1 MPYNYRQ
8 VSDLYRSLHD
18 AGVVSRPLPDW
29 SSEMNRLTQSHLYDQ
44 GLNDNLLKQASTGID
59 RAIDWTGLPKV
70 TEGFGR
76 DVGSMFGAPDVGAS
90 IGENLPRMTANF
102 LPVAAAS
109 ALAPE
114 VTIPALLATAGLSGA
129 ETYTNTGSPAAG
141 IVTGATNA
149 IMPGVAGLAER
160 ATLRGLGAKA
170 LSGPVADALGNV
182 TGQAQQFF
190 PTATQSVASFL
201 AGQGAAATLG
211 EGSSMLQA
219 GLDPNG
225 QYNFSPTSALL
236 NMTLGQLPF
245 AAAHLAGK
253 AFGKSAP
260 TYDELKKVLDYSQG
274 RIAAKEQRD
283 AFLAKSPIENV
294 PDVIPTPD
302 PVNDAK
308 INQLLAN
315 IRGEKE
321 ALVAKGIPNDVPK
334 IDELSR
340 QEDEVMSQSS
350 GDGVMGETLAPES
363 DRFDVAGTQHFYNP
377 ETGYRIVKLNEDP
390 ANTAQGF
397 TPGQLIGYSTKFEP
411 RPQALPMRPDVSRY
425 SIPKRFHNPDVI
437 DNRAVLD
444 AVKLKEHVETNPD
457 LPFNPKGQTFTT
469 SKGSTYIVNSDG
481 TTTRNKSIHVEHP
494 GDEGVKPK
502 SDSTFYVT
510 KEQANLLS
518 EVQSQGIGK
527 KTLRQLPDGSWGLY
541 YLDGPSQGKFER
553 RTVVEPKK
561 QPEVGLVPVELWND
575 SSQPHFGNEIVSVK
589 SNNDGLDRIREQAAD
604 FNDVKTKLEA
614 VGDGDTEGFRKAI
627 EAVNGVRQK
636 WGYEPLTDK
645 DIAKQQQWV
654 GAKTSTDVVKG
665 KVNDLMSRIAQREV
679 LAKQR
684 EQVKAEPVT
693 VDPTEVAAKANVP
706 ETDHV
711 RAIRQSVAEEVTDHV
726 FHLTGPQSFDEQGRP
741 ERGDQVSDLESDARE
756 FRSAF
761 ADGSLFSDPA
771 YREMLKSDHVKE
783 WVADA
788 RGELTRLGQHEPIA
802 NAVLQAESKGFNFM
816 KDFVPYDPTTN
827 KLGKHPLP
835 KNGVIREAAF
845 KNMGGE
851 GVLSD
856 IAIKLGKELVPEAF
870 SDGNVNVP
878 VLMKGL
884 KEKGPVVEV
893 KKLGGREALE
903 NERRYNELQHVVD
916 TLNNENYNWFQDYNK
931 ALRNGNQQAI
941 EQAKVN
947 LVKAVGDAR
956 FKQLDDY
963 ISLPESDMPQQ
974 DTNVHYSFLG
984 PKSEQEMPGYVE
996 GLVRV
1001 PTKKV
1006 EIQKGKFSTQE
1017 QNKESGLKFVGPH
1030 FGSEDTNV
1038 LAFYRGYE
1046 ETLPDGRKAFH
1057 VIEVQ
1062 SDWGQ
1067 ANRKRQEQQDQP
1079 RFTEDAKNAPDH
1091 PLLSAYETLALK
1103 AVIQHAQSIGA
1114 DAIILSDGETAMMTE
1129 GHDKQEQ
1136 PVQRY
1141 SSAQEAEEYIAN
1153 HPGSYLDHVGNRDF
1167 RVRYTKPQQP
1177 AQSAGM
1183 RLHYDTTLPS
1193 TLAKLTGEK
1202 GERWDGGV
1210 HKNSFGRNEEG
1221 YGDEFA
1227 FSRPVEG
1234 SSVFRNPDG
1243 SPKTNITGRI
1253 YDLGKAKAKIEAQ
1266 GGHTLTSPSRV
1277 LGPGSDLVRPWEPQT
1292 EAEKAR
1298 VTQFAPDS
1306 GGASIL
1312 HDVLR
1317 TGDDTEKAIAKD
1329 LLENFPESLKRT
1341 TVRIVDADLEG
1352 MARSTGNREVD
1363 LLLSH
1368 GTLMNPDV
1376 VRRNQVMLHELIHG
1390 LTLAELDNP
1399 TKKPLF
1405 DELTKMRERLIDYL
1419 PERVRIHLN
1428 RLINSNY
1435 TERFAN
1441 GQDPNMA
1448 ELDGPNK
1455 EHQPWRQI
1463 LYGLSNNKELVTQGM
1478 TDPRMKQFLQKL
1490 PAPGS
1495 RINAFYNWVKRM
1507 VGLGEK
1513 VTDNEFARLADI
1525 TSRIMDQ
1532 GNYISKLSNFTDQ
1545 YYGSKGYTPA
1555 VIRDLSR
1562 RVLQVVQSSAP
1573 TAHKDIMLSGLMGE
1587 EPVNRAFAK
1596 AKREFGKMIQEDGS
1610 DAAQHKAIFGE
1621 LEQPA
1626 DGVDGLLADHLM
1638 NGNSDMATA
1647 MKMLPE
1653 ATTNYMFERAKDLRD
1668 VLDGVRA
1675 ATIDKNAGMLNINDP
1690 KAVRKP
1696 VADALASVNKF
1707 LKFQSEQEADRSSA
1721 LRMQNV
1727 APDAFFNSVQNGFSG
1742 VPKAIDEEVGKAVGA
1757 PVAGSSAWKWLAPM
1771 SQMARSDPRLGEYF
1785 SRLML
1790 MPGKIRQMV
1799 SSSTKVL
1806 SRAIRPDGTLG
1817 PENNKETLDQMYKMV
1832 QNGPLRDA
1840 INKLIY
1846 KKQEVGGNA
1855 VRQLDY
1861 NSPEFNEI
1869 AKNLSPKDKN
1879 DLIAFDN
1886 KVRLSKVAA
1895 DQVALDAL
1903 RQDLSMRGAQL
1914 PMADEG
1920 MKLGPALDA
1929 STKLF
1934 DALNSNFQAPQE
1946 AAVANAQIASVQ
1958 GKMQPQSF
1966 FNLLSFVKDSVE
1978 QHQMFATHLA
1988 NNPDWVSAKRGG
2000 KYLYEYYKNG
2010 KVVAA
2015 SGESMKE
2022 ASAQAGGKDN
2032 VKNFRPNERSD
2043 DDFVDFGNATKDQLD
2058 KLRVLEERQFQSMAA
2073 AGATPELLATMRK
2086 MSPVAQA
2093 ERDATV
2099 AGRPESVGTT
2109 GRTLSRGA
2117 EELPW
2122 FENHIDWFSRNANYW
2137 QRRLM
2142 RTTGESL
2149 ASEPGTRDTDA
2160 ATMIRQHLQQFMQK
2174 DPEVGRAIQKVA
2186 SVWSLGFN
2194 LAGNIANAT
2203 QTYMRGVGELIALGH
2218 GPLKALSEM
2227 NGAWLDLI
2235 GKRLE
2240 DKPFRSATEEK
2251 FMADAKHDG
2260 MLDPSMRDE
2269 EAAADELSST
2279 RFKEAINKEKPKT
2292 LGQHLSS
2299 AAGAY
2304 TNAGM
2309 MLWKVGDYANNK
2321 AQLLATFRT
2330 LQKTHPEL
2338 SYDELKKQ
2346 AYLVNASV
2354 NDVGGRANRPIG
2366 PFAGKD
2372 QVSQTL
2378 GMTMMSL
2385 RSYSLGSTMQLIR
2398 LLKAGGFRPNGLTPA
2413 EVFSARKAAVYQ
2425 LGVQFAAAG
2434 ALGMPF
2440 ASASLALL
2448 NQFFPELEVQKKLR
2462 ESVSSLFGSDSDNG
2476 HILSDIALS
2485 GIPSMM
2491 GWDLASRLNAGN
2503 VLPGVSEYNGF
2514 QPEQLLGVPANLV
2527 GNFVRGGQKLASGD
2541 ATGGYAFVPLAIK
2554 KIVQLAAQGGTEQDY
2569 RGRPVLS
2576 DLTPGEK
2583 IGIGIGFQPKRLTD
2597 FDTADRLAQQE
2608 EHLAVVRTGQ
2618 ENQQMAELALKGQF
2632 GTIRSQIQ
2640 QKLQTDK
2647 SSNPADVVRAIARA
2661 AEEMSFPK
2669 DLRREGSQKDMDSR
2683 KQLLSAFSLDPSG
2696 ISEVDRLK
2704 FRQQIQQR
2712 LGLTSIDRTELRRA
2726 QLMDAMRAKDPTST
2740 RSELGA
2746 AATNALRRMQPDTL
2760 GLQ

>member
-18 AGVVSRPLPDW
+18 AGVVSQPLPDW

-44 GLNDNLLKQASTGID
+44 GLNDNFLKQASTGID

-90 IGENLPRMTANF
+90 IGQNLPRMTANF

-114 VTIPALLATAGLSGA
+114 VTIPALMATAGLSGA

-141 IVTGATNA
+141 IVSGATNA

-253 AFGKSAP
+253 AFGKSTP

-283 AFLAKSPIENV
+283 VYMAKSPIENV
-294 PDVIPTPD
+294 PDVLPNPD
-302 PVNDAK
+302 PVNEAK

-321 ALVAKGIPNDVPK
+321 ALVAKGIPDDAPK

-397 TPGQLIGYSTKFEP
+397 KPGQLIGYPTNFEP
-411 RPQALPMRPDVSRY
+411 QPQELAMRPGTFKY
-425 SIPKRFHNPDVI
+425 SIAKRFHNPDVI
-437 DNRAVLD
+437 DNKAPLD
-444 AVKLKEHVETNPD
+444 AIKLKEHLETTPN
-457 LPFNPKGQTFTT
+457 LPFQPTT
-469 SKGSTYIVNSDG
+469 S
-481 TTTRNKSIHVEHP
+481 
-494 GDEGVKPK
+494 
-502 SDSTFYVT
+502 
-510 KEQANLLS
+510 
-518 EVQSQGIGK
+518 
-527 KTLRQLPDGSWGLY
+527 
-541 YLDGPSQGKFER
+541 
-553 RTVVEPKK
+553 
-561 QPEVGLVPVELWND
+561 
-575 SSQPHFGNEIVSVK
+575 
-589 SNNDGLDRIREQAAD
+589 GLDRIREQAAD

-614 VGDGDTEGFRKAI
+614 VGDGDNEGFRKAI

-645 DIAKQQQWV
+645 DSAKQQQWV
-654 GAKTSTDVVKG
+654 GAKTPTDAVKG
-665 KVNDLMSRIAQREV
+665 KVNDLMSRIAQREA

-684 EQVKAEPVT
+684 EQAKAEPAT
-693 VDPTEVAAKANVP
+693 VDLTEVAAKANVP

-726 FHLTGPQSFDEQGRP
+726 FHPTGPQSFDEQGRP

-788 RGELTRLGQHEPIA
+788 RGELTRLGQHEPTA
-802 NAVLQAESKGFNFM
+802 NAVPQAEPKGFDFM
-816 KDFVPYDPTTN
+816 KDFVPYDPATN

-835 KNGVIREAAF
+835 KSGVIRESAF

-893 KKLGGREALE
+893 KKLGEGTANKEFQQLLHKLDTEYPDWHGNVQRLPVEAQEL
-903 NERRYNELQHVVD
+903 YNRLVSTQSRVEGDD
-916 TLNNENYNWFQDYNK
+916 TSK
-931 ALRNGNQQAI
+931 
-941 EQAKVN
+941 
-947 LVKAVGDAR
+947 
-956 FKQLDDY
+956 
-963 ISLPESDMPQQ
+963 
-974 DTNVHYSFLG
+974 YSFLG

-1001 PTKKV
+1001 PSK
-1006 EIQKGKFSTQE
+1006 EFSNEPGSWQQGKGEPSIKFAGT
-1017 QNKESGLKFVGPH
+1017 H
-1030 FGSEDTNV
+1030 FGIEDKNV

-1067 ANRKRQEQQDQP
+1067 RVRNEEAKAKEFDKTNQP
-1079 RFTEDAKNAPDH
+1079 EWADRTRERNPSH
-1091 PLLSAYETLALK
+1091 HLLSAYETLALK
-1103 AVIQHAQSIGA
+1103 AAIQHAQSIGA

-1129 GHDKQEQ
+1129 GHDKVGQNEGAIGSGNFTISREGSGWKADNDPTKQ
-1136 PVQRY
+1136 IFATSDEAYGKVKSLMR
-1141 SSAQEAEEYIAN
+1141 SSE
-1153 HPGSYLDHVGNRDF
+1153 PS
-1167 RVRYTKPQQP
+1167 
-1177 AQSAGM
+1177 QSAGM

-1193 TLAKLTGEK
+1193 ALAKLTGEK
-1202 GERWDGGV
+1202 GEMWEGGV
-1210 HKNSFGRNEEG
+1210 HDKALGNGE
-1221 YGDEFA
+1221 
-1227 FSRPVEG
+1227 PVRGADGIIDSWDDKVVKG
-1234 SSVFRNPDG
+1234 SPVFRNPDG
-1243 SPKTNITGRI
+1243 TPKTAITGRLF
-1253 YDLGKAKAKIEAQ
+1253 DLSKAKAKLESQ
-1266 GGHTLTSPSRV
+1266 GGHTLTNSSRV
-1277 LGPGSDLVRPWEPQT
+1277 LGSGDSGILPWEPQT
-1292 EAEKAR
+1292 DAEKAR
-1298 VTQFAPDS
+1298 VAQFAPDS

-1329 LLENFPESLKRT
+1329 LLENFPDALKRT

-1405 DELTKMRERLIDYL
+1405 DELTKLRERLIDFL
-1419 PERVRIHLN
+1419 PVRVRDHLN
-1428 RLINSNY
+1428 WLIKSDY
-1435 TERFAN
+1435 QSRFVN
-1441 GQDPNMA
+1441 GRDPEMK
-1448 ELDGPNK
+1448 ELDGPNL
-1455 EHQPWRQI
+1455 EHQPYRQI
-1463 LYGLSNNKELVTQGM
+1463 LYGLLNNKELVTQGM
-1478 TDPRMKQFLQKL
+1478 TDEKMKKYLRAVPDKG
-1490 PAPGS
+1490 A

-1507 VGLGEK
+1507 VGLGDK
-1513 VTDNEFARLADI
+1513 VTDNAFARLSDI
-1525 TSRIMDQ
+1525 SSRIMDQ

-1562 RVLQVVQSSAP
+1562 RALQVVQSSAP
-1573 TAHKDIMLSGLMGE
+1573 IAHKDIMLSGLMGE
-1587 EPVNRAFAK
+1587 EPVNRAFSK
-1596 AKREFGKMIQEDGS
+1596 AKREFGKMIQEDGP
-1610 DAAQHKAIFGE
+1610 DASQHKAIFGE
-1621 LEQPA
+1621 LDQPA

-1653 ATTNYMFERAKDLRD
+1653 ATTNYMFERAKDLKD

-1675 ATIDKNAGMLNINDP
+1675 ATVDKNAGMLNINDP

-1696 VADALASVNKF
+1696 VADALASVNRF

-1742 VPKAIDEEVGKAVGA
+1742 APKDIDEEVGKAVGA
-1757 PVAGSSAWKWLAPM
+1757 PVAGSSTWKWLAPM

-1790 MPGKIRQMV
+1790 MPGKIRQAV
-1799 SSSTKVL
+1799 GVATKVF
-1806 SRAIRPDGTLG
+1806 SRKLNSDGTFG
-1817 PENNKETLDQMYKMV
+1817 KEFDKDTLDQFVKAIKS
-1832 QNGPLRDA
+1832 GPLREA
-1840 INKLIY
+1840 LNKLIG
-1846 KKQEVGGNA
+1846 KKQELGGSA
-1855 VRQLDY
+1855 VKALDY

-1869 AKNLSPKDKN
+1869 AKGLSPKDRQ

-1886 KVRLSKVAA
+1886 RSRQAKANA
-1895 DQVALDAL
+1895 DQASLEALK
-1903 RQDLSMRGAQL
+1903 QDLSMRGAML
-1914 PMADEG
+1914 PMQDEG
-1920 MKLGPALDA
+1920 WKLGSSLDA

-1934 DALNSNFQAPQE
+1934 EALNANFQNPQE
-1946 AAVANAQIASVQ
+1946 AAIANSQIAAIQS
-1958 GKMQPQSF
+1958 KMQPQSF
-1966 FNLLSFVKDSVE
+1966 YNLLSFVKDSVA
-1978 QHQMFATHLA
+1978 QHQDEATHLA
-1988 NNPDWVSAKRGG
+1988 NNPDWVTAKRGG
-2000 KYLYEYYKNG
+2000 KYLFEYYKNG
-2010 KVVAA
+2010 ETKKSSAESEKAAIEEAGSKDKVL
-2015 SGESMKE
+2015 
-2022 ASAQAGGKDN
+2022 
-2032 VKNFRPNERSD
+2032 NFRPNERDPDS
-2043 DDFVDFGNATKDQLD
+2043 FIDFGNATKDQLD
-2058 KLRVLEERQFQSMAA
+2058 NLHTLEERQFQSMAA

-2099 AGRPESVGTT
+2099 ASRQENLGR
-2109 GRTLSRGA
+2109 GRTLSGIP
-2117 EELPW
+2117 ENFPW

-2142 RTTGESL
+2142 RTTGEAL
-2149 ASEPGTRDTDA
+2149 ALEPGTRGTDA
-2160 ATMIRQHLQQFMQK
+2160 ADLIRQHLQQFMQK

-2227 NGAWLDLI
+2227 NGAWSDLI

-2240 DKPFRSATEEK
+2240 DKPFRSAAEEK
-2251 FMADAKHDG
+2251 FLADAKHDG
-2260 MLDPSMRDE
+2260 MLDPSTRDE
-2269 EAAADELSST
+2269 EAAADELSSM
-2279 RFKEAINKEKPKT
+2279 RFKQAINKQKPKT
-2292 LGQHLSS
+2292 MGQYLSS

-2304 TNAGM
+2304 TSMGM
-2309 MLWKVGDYANNK
+2309 ALWKIGDYANNK

-2338 SYDELKKQ
+2338 SYEDMRKQ

-2434 ALGMPF
+2434 ALGIPF

-2462 ESVSSLFGSDSDNG
+2462 ESVSSLFGSDSENG

-2485 GIPSMM
+2485 GVPSMM

-2514 QPEQLLGVPANLV
+2514 QPEQLLGVPENLV
-2527 GNFVRGGQKLASGD
+2527 HNFVSGASKLAAGD
-2541 ATGGYAFVPLAIK
+2541 STGGYAFVPPAIK
-2554 KIVQLAAQGGTEQDY
+2554 KIVQLAAQGGQVQDY
-2569 RGRPVLS
+2569 RGRPIITP
-2576 DLTPGEK
+2576 TPGESL
-2583 IGIGIGFQPKRLTD
+2583 GLTLGFQPKRVTD
-2597 FDTADRLAQQE
+2597 YDTADRLAQQE

-2683 KQLLSAFSLDPSG
+2683 KQLLSSFSLDPNG

-2712 LGLTSIDRTELRRA
+2712 LGLMSTDRTELLRA

-2746 AATNALRRMQPDTL
+2746 AATNALRRMRPNTL